1 LYCASNHNSGRE
13 KERKDEG
20 PLINSESPFLAQ
32 RQQAAKAYFVY
43 CNQSPTTHATHPSI
57 LRHVDESAQTAL
69 NSHPPLV
76 LPSLFSLVSSFLLT
90 VISFATRAVG
100 RACVRMVV
108 VCMVVCLEKK
118 KKKKSERVGRSAK
131 CGAVAAGACI
141 HPYIYNAMDASMCF
155 LLVLPLLPPP
165 PFHLFVNGR
174 QLLLF
179 PGLCLNCIVVF
190 GQGECLLATQPF
202 TFFNPDLHEL
212 DLCRLAKL

>member
-1 LYCASNHNSGRE
+1 MKVHKRLSTLIPPLFYLPYSLSSRVFFSQSSPSPL
-13 KERKDEG
+13 G
-20 PLINSESPFLAQ
+20 PLG
-32 RQQAAKAYFVY
+32 V
-43 CNQSPTTHATHPSI
+43 
-57 LRHVDESAQTAL
+57 
-69 NSHPPLV
+69 
-76 LPSLFSLVSSFLLT
+76 
-90 VISFATRAVG
+90 
-100 RACVRMVV
+100 RACAWWWCAWWCVW
-108 VCMVVCLEKK
+108 KK